1 MAVAVV
7 GLGQMGSAF
16 AERLLDAGQEVFV
29 ANRTPGRAAAL
40 VERGA
45 TELGSPAETWSKAE
59 TCVTSVSDSA
69 ALLEL
74 ALGPDGLIGT
84 FATGKTFIDLSTVS
98 AEASAEVA
106 EAAALAGVHYL
117 RAPVSGN
124 PFVVRAGNLTILV
137 SGEESTF
144 EDNRELLAA
153 IGPNLFY
160 LGTGEVAR
168 VVKLALNLM
177 VAGTAQLLAEC
188 IALSEANGVDRAR
201 LLEVV
206 GGSVVGSPFVK
217 VKTGPLVANNYASTF
232 TTKLMQK
239 DLRMILDLAARSG
252 QPLPVS
258 AEVARLL
265 QVATDHGM
273 GDLDFMALL
282 PSLEQMAASA
292 R

>member
-7 GLGQMGSAF
+7 GLGQMGTAF
-16 AERLLDAGQEVFV
+16 AERLLDAGHELFV
-29 ANRTPGRAAAL
+29 ANRTPGRATAL

-45 TELGSPAETWSKAE
+45 TEVRPDEAWAKADV
-59 TCVTSVSDSA
+59 CVVSVADSE
-69 ALLEL
+69 ALLAL
-74 ALGPDGLIGT
+74 ALEPGGLAGPAG
-84 FATGKTFIDLSTVS
+84 AGKTLIEMSTVS
-98 AEASAEVA
+98 AEASAQV
-106 EAAALAGVHYL
+106 AAAASSSGISYL

-124 PFVVRAGNLTILV
+124 PFVVRAGNLTILA
-137 SGEESTF
+137 SGEQATF
-144 EDNRELLAA
+144 ESVRDILSA

-206 GGSVVGSPFVK
+206 GSSVVGSPFVK
-217 VKTGPLVANNYASTF
+217 VKTGPLLEHNYASTF

-239 DLRMILDLAARSG
+239 DLRLILECAASVG
-252 QPLPVS
+252 QPLPAS
-258 AEVARLL
+258 ALVAQLL
-265 QVATDHGM
+265 QDATDRGM

-282 PSLEQMAASA
+282 PSLEQAVQG
-292 R
+292 

>member
-7 GLGQMGSAF
+7 GLGQMGTAF
-16 AERLLDAGQEVFV
+16 AERLLAAGLEVLV
-29 ANRTPGRAAAL
+29 ANRTPGRAGDL
-40 VERGA
+40 VARGA
-45 TELGSPAETWSKAE
+45 TELGSPAEAWSKADV
-59 TCVTSVSDSA
+59 CVTSVADSA

-74 ALGPDGLIGT
+74 ALGADGLLGP
-84 FATGKTFIDLSTVS
+84 AGAGKTLIEMSTVS
-98 AEASAEVA
+98 PEASARLA
-106 EAAALAGVHYL
+106 EAAADAGVRYL

-137 SGEESTF
+137 SGEETTF
-144 EDNRELLAA
+144 ADCREVLAA

-168 VVKLALNLM
+168 VVKLSLNLM

-188 IALSEANGVDRAR
+188 IALAEANGVDRAR

-217 VKTGPLVANNYASTF
+217 VKTGPLIANDYTSTF
-232 TTKLMQK
+232 TTRLMQK
-239 DLRMILDLAARSG
+239 DLGMILDLAARSG

-258 AEVARLL
+258 ALVAELL
-265 QVATDHGM
+265 QTATDHGM

-282 PSLEQMAASA
+282 PSLEKSA
-292 R
+292 HA

>member
-7 GLGQMGSAF
+7 GLGQMGTAF
-16 AERLLDAGQEVFV
+16 AERLLDAGYDVFV
-29 ANRTPGRAAAL
+29 ANRTPGRAAGL

-45 TELGSPAETWSKAE
+45 SELSSPGEAWAKADA
-59 TCVTSVSDSA
+59 CVVSVADSD

-74 ALGPDGLIGT
+74 ALGPQGLIGPAG
-84 FATGKTFIDLSTVS
+84 FGKTLVEMSTVS
-98 AEASAEVA
+98 AAASGQVA
-106 EAAALAGVHYL
+106 EAAARAGVHYL

-124 PFVVRAGNLTILV
+124 PFVVRSGNLTILA
-137 SGEESTF
+137 SGEEATF
-144 EDNRELLAA
+144 EGVREILGA

-217 VKTGPLVANNYASTF
+217 VKTGPLIDNNYASTF
-232 TTKLMQK
+232 TTRLMQK
-239 DLRMILDLAARSG
+239 DLRLILECAAAVG

-258 AEVARLL
+258 ALVAQLL
-265 QVATDHGM
+265 QDAADRGL

-282 PSLEQMAASA
+282 PSLEQAARS
-292 R
+292 

>member
-7 GLGQMGSAF
+7 GLGQMGTAF
-16 AERLLDAGQEVFV
+16 AERLLDAGHEVLV
-29 ANRTPGRAAAL
+29 ANRTPGRAGAL

-45 TELGSPAETWSKAE
+45 VELGSPSEAWAKADV
-59 TCVTSVSDSA
+59 CVMSVADSE
-69 ALLEL
+69 ALLAL
-74 ALGPDGLIGT
+74 ALGPDGLAGQT
-84 FATGKTFIDLSTVS
+84 GAGKTLIEMSTVS
-98 AEASAEVA
+98 VEASAQVA
-106 EAAALAGVHYL
+106 EAAATAGVRYL

-124 PFVVRAGNLTILV
+124 PMVVRGGNLTILV
-137 SGEESTF
+137 SGEEATYA
-144 EDNRELLAA
+144 ENRDLLAA

-217 VKTGPLVANNYASTF
+217 VKTGALVANNYASTF
-232 TTKLMQK
+232 TTRLMRK
-239 DLRMILDLAARSG
+239 DLGMILDLAARAG

-265 QVATDHGM
+265 QVAIDQGM
-273 GDLDFMALL
+273 GDLDFTALL
-282 PSLEQMAASA
+282 PSLEKSA
-292 R
+292 HA

>member
-7 GLGQMGSAF
+7 GLGQMGTAF
-16 AERLLDAGQEVFV
+16 AERLLDAGHEVLV
-29 ANRTPGRAAAL
+29 ANRTPGRAQAL

-45 TELGSPAETWSKAE
+45 VELAAPAQAWAKAE
-59 TCVTSVSDSA
+59 VCVMSVADSD
-69 ALLEL
+69 ALLAL
-74 ALGPDGLIGT
+74 ALGPDGLAGP
-84 FATGKTFIDLSTVS
+84 AGAGKTLIEMSTVS
-98 AEASAEVA
+98 PEASAQVA
-106 EAAALAGVHYL
+106 EAAAQSGVRYL

-124 PFVVRAGNLTILV
+124 PMVVRGGNLTILV
-137 SGEESTF
+137 SGEEATF
-144 EDNRELLAA
+144 TENHDLLAA

-206 GGSVVGSPFVK
+206 SGSVVGSPFVK
-217 VKTGPLVANNYASTF
+217 VKTGPLVANNYTSTF
-232 TTKLMQK
+232 TTRLMQK
-239 DLRMILDLAARSG
+239 DLRMILDLAAQSG

-282 PSLEQMAASA
+282 PSLEKSA
-292 R
+292 HA

>member
-7 GLGQMGSAF
+7 GLGQMGTAF
-16 AERLLDAGQEVFV
+16 AERLLDAGHEVLV
-29 ANRTPGRAAAL
+29 ANRTPGRVAAL

-45 TELGSPAETWSKAE
+45 TEVGVEEVWSKADV
-59 TCVTSVSDSA
+59 CVVSVADSQ
-69 ALLEL
+69 ALLAV
-74 ALGPDGLIGT
+74 ALGADGLVGT
-84 FATGKTFIDLSTVS
+84 FATGKTLIDMSTVS

-106 EAAALAGVHYL
+106 EAAAAVGVRYL

-124 PFVVRAGNLTILV
+124 PFVVRAGNLTILA
-137 SGEESTF
+137 SGEEATF
-144 EDNRELLAA
+144 EECRDVLSA

-217 VKTGPLVANNYASTF
+217 VKTGPLLENNYASTF
-232 TTKLMQK
+232 TTRLMQK
-239 DLRMILDLAARSG
+239 DLRLILECAAAVG

-258 AEVARLL
+258 ALVAQLL
-265 QVATDHGM
+265 QDASDRGM

-282 PSLEQMAASA
+282 PSLEQAAPG
-292 R
+292 

>member
-7 GLGQMGSAF
+7 GLGQMGTAF
-16 AERLLDAGQEVFV
+16 AERLLDAGHEVFV
-29 ANRTPGRAAAL
+29 ANRTPGRATSL
-40 VERGA
+40 VEHGA
-45 TELGSPAETWSKAE
+45 TELGSPAEAWSKAE
-59 TCVTSVSDSA
+59 ACITSVADSA
-69 ALLEL
+69 ALLAV
-74 ALGPDGLIGT
+74 ALGPEGLAGP
-84 FATGKTFIDLSTVS
+84 AGAGKTLIDMSTVS
-98 AEASAEVA
+98 AEASSEVA
-106 EAAALAGVHYL
+106 EAARRSGVRYL

-124 PFVVRAGNLTILV
+124 PMVVRGGNLTILV
-137 SGEESTF
+137 SGEESTLT
-144 EDNRELLAA
+144 DCRELLTA

-217 VKTGPLVANNYASTF
+217 VKTGPLIADDYRSTF
-232 TTKLMQK
+232 TTRLMRK
-239 DLRMILDLAARSG
+239 DLGMILDLASQSG
-252 QPLPVS
+252 VPLPVT
-258 AEVARLL
+258 AEVSRLL
-265 QVATDHGM
+265 DTVIEQGM

-282 PSLEQMAASA
+282 PSLQRAAGS
-292 R
+292 